1 MISSGNIT
9 LKNDTANTVAAGS
22 GGSYQVGSSFSPV
35 TIVGWSKTAN
45 TIYFKKAQPVWFEG
59 AVSYVVKDNAPVF
72 AARLSR
78 RRMQYLHKGYQLRT
92 CGHYQHTDQG
102 F

>member
-9 LKNDTANTVAAGS
+9 LKNDTADTVSAGS
-22 GGSYQVGSSFSPV
+22 GGSYQVGSSLSPV
-35 TIVGWSKTAN
+35 TIVGWSKTAA
-45 TIYFKKAQPVWFEG
+45 TVYFQKAKAVWCKG
-59 AVSYVVKDNAPVF
+59 AVSYVVKENAPVL
-72 AARLSR
+72 AARLSKR
-78 RRMQYLHKGYQLRT
+78 SMQYLHKGYQLRT